1 MDKQTKIILAIIG
14 GIILVMF
21 LVSKFS
27 GGKPKDATSPEYNNT
42 EETTETDDT
51 TKTEEENAVTTEEP
65 TTSPT
70 SKVEE
75 TAKPSI
81 TPDDNGEMPDNYVD
95 PSSNTK
101 EDEIINRDDEDYYSD
116 TDDGYFSFDKE
127 EDPSTGTDIGG

>member
-1 MDKQTKIILAIIG
+1 MDKQTKIILAIIV
-14 GIILVMF
+14 GIVLVMF

-42 EETTETDDT
+42 KET

-75 TAKPSI
+75 TAEPSI

-95 PSSNTK
+95 QSSNTK